1 MDTKIYLSTQGGGIR
16 GINQC
21 TLLTFIELALKQIT
35 GEDKSIA
42 DYCDGF
48 AGCSVGSIVATLLAI
63 GKNFDEEDKHIKASE
78 ILQMLYDEG
87 KTVFKKNLCAFGGL
101 LRSKY
106 TSDGLEQLLNS
117 KLEDIYGFRPKLS
130 DVAKPLIVNSA
141 EVDTNKTILFKSEN
155 AKKRPFADYYI
166 EDVILASTAA
176 PSYFPSHIMWNI
188 SGTKR
193 LNCTDGGITGHNNPS
208 LLLKNEISKW
218 NTNSNSANIIINIGT
233 GSKRLN
239 EQHFNIKKKSGILT
253 WPFTDFFSTI
263 LNVPSDATDYTI
275 KTDKSIK
282 YINMNADLVYAD
294 SAMDNVKKSNMRAL
308 VEDGVKYVNDNFKSF
323 MEVVEVICKA
333 KNIKI
338 KEVSK
343 NILLS
348 EFYKVFE
355 Y

>member
-1 MDTKIYLSTQGGGIR
+1 MNSKIYLSTQGGGIR

-42 DYCDGF
+42 EYCDGF

-63 GKNFDEEDKHIKASE
+63 GKNFNGEDKHIKASE
-78 ILQMLYDEG
+78 ILQMLYNEG
-87 KTVFKKNLCAFGGL
+87 KNVFRKNMCSFGGFV
-101 LRSKY
+101 RSKY
-106 TSDGLEQLLNS
+106 TSAGLERLLND
-117 KLEDIYGFRPKLS
+117 KLEDIFGFRPKLS
-130 DVAKPLIVNSA
+130 DVHKPLIVNSA
-141 EVDTNKTILFKSEN
+141 EVDTNRTILFKSES
-155 AKKRPFADYYI
+155 AKKRTFADYYI
-166 EDVILASTAA
+166 DDVILASTAA

-208 LLLKNEISKW
+208 LLLKNELPKW
-218 NTNSNSANIIINIGT
+218 NTDSNSSNIIINIGT
-233 GSKRLN
+233 GTKHLN
-239 EQHFNIKKKSGILT
+239 EQRMNIKKKNGILT
-253 WPFTDFFSTI
+253 WPFTDFFGTI
-263 LNVPSDATDYTI
+263 LDVPSDATEYTI
-275 KTDKSIK
+275 RTDKSVN

-294 SAMDNVKKSNMRAL
+294 SAMDNVQKSNMRAL

-323 MEVVEVICKA
+323 VDVVEIICKA
-333 KNIKI
+333 KNIEM
-338 KEVSK
+338 KEISK